1 VIIVKMAFRNVF
13 RQKRRTLLTVLTMF
27 GGFALSSFS
36 IGWMDGSY
44 NYIIDMFTRYQLGH
58 IQIHKKGY
66 LDRPTLYDTIDD
78 YTGLMTRIDRVKG
91 VVRTTPRLYSAG
103 LASVGERSSIVRII
117 GVNPALENAATLFG
131 RKIEKGAPLSNDKPK
146 EAVIG
151 KGLVR
156 RLDAKIGDDIVLLSQ
171 GADGSI
177 ANDAYTIAGIIDTG
191 DPTSDLTAV
200 YLRLEDAQE
209 LLVLEGRV
217 HEIAVIV
224 DKLGDVRK
232 VASRIRTQLGDPKLE
247 VDPWQV
253 FARSFYNAMMADKG
267 GGWIMLVVIILVVA
281 IGVLNTVLMSVLE
294 RTREYGLLRAMGT
307 RPRQIFF
314 LVVAEVTIMALISVA
329 VGSLA
334 GWAINYIFSIRGI
347 PMPFEF
353 TYGGMQFTHAFT
365 EVNTRS
371 FLIPLVV
378 VILVALVVSILPAI
392 RAARTAPAAAMRT
405 H

>member
-1 VIIVKMAFRNVF
+1 MAFRNVF
-13 RQKRRTLLTVLTMF
+13 RQKRRTVLTVLTMF

-78 YTGLMTRIDRVKG
+78 YAALKAKIDRVQG
-91 VVRTTPRLYSAG
+91 VLRSTPRLYSAG
-103 LASVGERSSIVRII
+103 LASVGEKSSVVRII
-117 GVNPALENAATLFG
+117 GVAPALEDAATLFA
-131 RKIEKGAPLSNDKPK
+131 RKIEQGTPLSDGTSK
-146 EAVIG
+146 EAVVG
-151 KGLVR
+151 KGLAR
-156 RLDAKIGDDIVLLSQ
+156 RLDAKVGDEIVLLSQ

-177 ANDAYTIAGIIDTG
+177 ANDAYKIAGIVDTG
-191 DPTSDLTAV
+191 DPASDVTAL

-217 HEIAVIV
+217 HEIAVIS
-224 DKLGDVRK
+224 DKLGDVSK
-232 VASRIRTQLGDPKLE
+232 VASRIRRALDDPALA

-267 GGWIMLVVIILVVA
+267 GGWIMLLVIILVVA
-281 IGVLNTVLMSVLE
+281 IGVLNTVLMNVLE

-307 RPRQIFF
+307 RPRQIFT
-314 LVVAEVTIMALISVA
+314 LVVVEVMIMAITSVL
-329 VGSLA
+329 VGALA
-334 GWAINYIFSIRGI
+334 GWTINYIFSIRGI
-347 PMPFEF
+347 AMPFEF
-353 TYGGMQFTHAFT
+353 TYGGMRFTHAFT
-365 EVNTRS
+365 EVNTQS
-371 FLIPLVV
+371 FLIPLAVV
-378 VILVALVVSILPAI
+378 MLAAFVVSIPPAL

-405 H
+405 R